1 MRRWSRRSAATFE
14 AALATRWQWSEGI
27 DRITDQKVSRAILR
41 TVEIVD
47 MQLGLGEA
55 RLALACTGG
64 VAVMNIDWSFKAAG
78 RTNLTLEYRFAGHP
92 GRSLKVRYV
101 NRSREEVTD
110 LGGIRRFLADA
121 RLSDRLRLRVTSDL
135 AGVTEATFRAAAG
148 ADICPPFH
156 RRLPG
161 RGGALESLR
170 CRRRR
175 VRVMHQPGVVAGRI
189 ARPRDVAGGG
199 GDGPAGL
206 DRSATVRKR

>member
-1 MRRWSRRSAATFE
+1 MGRIRIILAGLVLLFAAAMEPAVGATFE

-64 VAVMNIDWSFKAAG
+64 VVVMNIDWSFKAAG
-78 RTNLTLEYRFAGHP
+78 RTNLSLEYRFAGHR
-92 GRSLKVRYV
+92 GRSLKARYV

-148 ADICPPFH
+148 ADIV
-156 RRLPG
+156 RRFTAASP
-161 RGGALESLR
+161 
-170 CRRRR
+170 
-175 VRVMHQPGVVAGRI
+175 VAA
-189 ARPRDVAGGG
+189 AR
-199 GDGPAGL
+199 
-206 DRSATVRKR
+206 